1 MFFVVVVVVFF
12 SSDNVFSIR
21 CTHVTIIQC
30 IIRHAS
36 HIRGNEL
43 LLLLLL
49 SLLLLF
55 FYFLFLFF
63 FSSVHFSI
71 SKDHRVMCT
80 LVSNNNS

>member
-1 MFFVVVVVVFF
+1 MSFFVVVVVCF

-21 CTHVTIIQC
+21 CTHDTIIQC

-49 SLLLLF
+49 SLLLF
-55 FYFLFLFF
+55 IFIFIYFF